1 MTPEIKCYLSAPM
14 KVVRVARSVVMR
26 HLLFW
31 SFVVCLSLCSL
42 SVAWAS
48 EGEVCIDLTKHDF
61 VGGEAVYLRGD
72 VEFYWGEI
80 LSPNDFRRGRHN
92 NPTILQIPGSWRGQE
107 VNERSLPSNGC
118 ATYRFRLV
126 VPPLEEEQEYAIHV
140 PIEYSSYRMWVNGE
154 LLASVGK
161 VANNPY
167 DAQPSSRVTAITLR
181 ERIRKQDTLEFI
193 FQMSNFHSPVAGLVT
208 PMRFGT
214 EQALRNYR
222 FGITNFHYLLLG
234 ALALLFLM
242 NLLLFWGR
250 KEQYSFWFAFG
261 SVLAI
266 IRIVFGESD
275 LLQNYLPWL
284 TWSLY
289 HKVLYL
295 SSLGAMMSLFLFVH
309 CRYRGYLKDS
319 VVHWVNVVG
328 LVLGIFFFFT
338 PVAIFTHLRVLLY
351 LYYVAIFVL
360 LWLKILVHAIR
371 RIELLSIALGCLALM
386 VCMALNGLQG
396 VFHFETLFPYVTLG
410 TTLFVLIVICAM
422 SWEFSY
428 LIRKATEYK
437 LQVGVERAELENK
450 IKQLS
455 LESEQQQRRYN
466 SEQQEQRQQ
475 VWVDNGIA
483 QLSTLMAQNQNS
495 LKGLCEKTLFQ
506 LTKYLRVNAAMLYV
520 ARIDPKEY
528 CTKLYMYAHYGLTQ
542 EQLEN
547 NQVLDE
553 DQGMVGACYHDNTFQ
568 HVSNLPKGFMK
579 ISSGLGSC
587 TPPSLLLMPLQSTA
601 GVVGVLEL
609 GRFEDFQEYEISFVK
624 RIAVI
629 LANNLTH
636 TKNNEDY
643 ILALESTNQTIAQ
656 LHKQIEQ
663 QEQYNEQMA
672 AELEEYRRG

>member
-1 MTPEIKCYLSAPM
+1 MSLC
-14 KVVRVARSVVMR
+14 
-26 HLLFW
+26 
-31 SFVVCLSLCSL
+31 LCSL
-42 SVAWAS
+42 SSTWAT
-48 EGEVCIDLTKHDF
+48 EGDESAYMDLTQHNF
-61 VGGEAVYLRGD
+61 AGGEAVYLRGET
-72 VEFYWGEI
+72 EFYWGEI

-92 NPTILQIPGSWRGQE
+92 KPAFLRIPGSWEGVE

-118 ATYRFRLV
+118 ATYRFWLI
-126 VPPLEEEQEYAIHV
+126 VPPLEDGQEYAIHI
-140 PIEYSSYRMWVNGE
+140 PLEYSSYRLWINGQQV
-154 LLASVGK
+154 ASVGK

-167 DAQPSSRVTAITLR
+167 DAQPSSRITALTIH
-181 ERIRKQDTLEFI
+181 ERVNKQDTLEFI
-193 FQMSNFHSPVAGLVT
+193 FQMSNFHFPQGGLVS
-208 PMRFGT
+208 PLRFGT
-214 EQALRNYR
+214 EQTLRNYR

-242 NLLLFWGR
+242 NMILFWGR

-266 IRIVFGESD
+266 VRIVFGESD

-295 SSLGAMMSLFLFVH
+295 SSLGSMMSLFLFVH
-309 CRYRGYLKDS
+309 CRYRGFLKDN
-319 VVHWVNVVG
+319 VVHWVNAIG
-328 LVLGIFFFFT
+328 LVLGVFFFFT
-338 PVAIFTHLRVLLY
+338 PVAIFTHVRLLLY
-351 LYYVAIFVL
+351 FYFVAIFVL
-360 LWLKILVHAIR
+360 LWAKILVHAIR
-371 RIELLSIALGCLALM
+371 RSEFLSIALGCLALM

-396 VFHFETLFPYVTLG
+396 VFHVETLFPYVTLG
-410 TTLFVLIVICAM
+410 VTLFVLIVICAM
-422 SWEFSY
+422 TWDFS
-428 LIRKATEYK
+428 LMIRKARNY
-437 LQVGVERAELENK
+437 QQQAGVERAALENK

-455 LESEQQQRRYN
+455 IENEQQQRRFN
-466 SEQQEQRQQ
+466 TEQQEQRQQ

-495 LKGLCEKTLFQ
+495 LKNLCENTLFQ

-520 ARIDPKEY
+520 ARIDPEEH
-528 CTKLYMYAHYGLTQ
+528 CVKLYMHAHYGLTQ
-542 EQLEN
+542 EQLERN
-547 NQVLDE
+547 SVLDE

-568 HVSNLPKGFMK
+568 HISNLPEGFMK
-579 ISSGLGSC
+579 ISSGLGAC

-609 GRFEDFQEYEISFVK
+609 GRFENFQEYEISFVK

-643 ILALESTNQTIAQ
+643 IAALDATNQTIAQ
-656 LHKQIEQ
+656 LHKQIAQ